1 MSSVLEPK
9 VYGRPDAVRVFE
21 VGPRD
26 GLQNESAILPVSQR
40 VELIHRLVAAGARDV
55 EIGSFVHPKWIPQ
68 LADTEEVARQIERV
82 EGVNYWALVPNVKG
96 LERALASDVKHLAV
110 FISASETH
118 NHKNLNR
125 SVSESLEQLKE
136 VFAASEEHDLT
147 IRAYISMVFGCP
159 YEGEIPFGR
168 VMEMTET
175 LFELGAD
182 YISLGDTIGIG
193 TPLQVRHHCGQII
206 QRFGPERIALHLHDT
221 RGMGVTN
228 AMVAL
233 EVGMQ
238 CFDSA
243 VGGIGGCPYAP
254 GAAGNLGS
262 EDLVYLLDSL
272 GVRSG
277 LSIEKLSETALWL
290 EEIAGIET
298 PSRCSSYLHSAR
310 RDV

>member
-1 MSSVLEPK
+1 MSATDSARPKSV
-9 VYGRPDAVRVFE
+9 RIFE

-26 GLQNESAILPVSQR
+26 GLQNESAILPVEQR
-40 VELIHRLVAAGARDV
+40 VELIERLVAAGAKDI

-68 LADTEEVARQIERV
+68 LADTEEVAKQLKRAPD
-82 EGVNYWALVPNVKG
+82 VNYWALVPNTKG
-96 LERALASDVKHLAV
+96 LERALAVDVRHIAV

-118 NHKNLNR
+118 NRKNLNR
-125 SVSESLEQLKE
+125 SVSESLEQLRE
-136 VFAASEEHDLT
+136 VFAACHGEQMT
-147 IRAYISMVFGCP
+147 VRAYISMVFGCP

-168 VMEMTET
+168 VMEMTQT

-193 TPLQVRHHCGQII
+193 TPLQVKSYCAQMVEH
-206 QRFGPERIALHLHDT
+206 FGPERIALHLHDT

-228 AMVAL
+228 AMMAL
-233 EVGMQ
+233 EAGMS

-262 EDLVYLLDSL
+262 EDLIYLLDSL
-272 GVRSG
+272 GVSSTMS
-277 LSIEKLSETALWL
+277 LDKLSETALWL
-290 EEIAGIET
+290 EQIAGIHT